1 MGGIQRFLK
10 REDGQAVVEAAITMP
25 IFLFLLCG
33 IIELSYMFIVQA
45 MVDYAAYCAARTG
58 IVRNGDPD
66 MMKWAAAG
74 ALAPV
79 TQTSFPV
86 PFVTLRASADDPAG
100 VALLHLTHWGSM
112 MIARAQFEDKLPSK
126 LKYGSKKEY
135 LADVGFLGGMSQ
147 LFLEKGAALSALG
160 GISAKNVTPR
170 MDANGKGIQK
180 PVFTINDLRVLDPD
194 DFNRTP
200 GSNNVQG
207 TSAGHTY
214 MSLREYW
221 SGGAGTNGMKEP
233 HSYLLA
239 REPRANEYGTDTAAA
254 PGTPYEWDQ
263 FLGDG
268 IRLTNP
274 SADVQKKLR
283 LRVEIIHSHKLLFKF
298 LVPMV
303 NILPMPKSSYY
314 KYWSTGIDPGVRS
327 KMSNDERFRN
337 LAGRVILR
345 GEWTMRMQSNYM
357 KPPLPTRKKKG
368 RQPQ

>member
-1 MGGIQRFLK
+1 MDGIKRFWK

-33 IIELSYMFIVQA
+33 IIEMSYMFIVQA

-74 ALAPV
+74 ALAPI
-79 TQTSFPV
+79 TQTSFPI
-86 PFVTLRASADDPAG
+86 PGLTLRADADNL
-100 VALLHLTHWGSM
+100 ALLHITHWGSM
-112 MIARAQFEDKLPSK
+112 MVARAQFEDQLPLK

-147 LFLEKGAALSALG
+147 LLLERGAALSALG
-160 GISAKNVTPR
+160 GFSASNVVGR
-170 MDANGKGIQK
+170 MDATSKGIDK
-180 PVFTINDLRVLDPD
+180 PVYTINDIRILDPD
-194 DFNRTP
+194 DFNRSP
-200 GSNNVQG
+200 GSNEVQG
-207 TSAGHTY
+207 TSGGHTY

-233 HSYLLA
+233 KTYLLA
-239 REPRANEYGTDTAAA
+239 REPRANEYGMDPATA
-254 PGTPYEWDQ
+254 PGTPYEWNQ

-268 IRLTNP
+268 IRLTNA
-274 SADVQKKLR
+274 SDNVQKKLR

-303 NILPMPKSSYY
+303 SILPMPKPNYY
-314 KYWSTGIDPGVRS
+314 KFWSTGVDPGVRS

-337 LAGRVILR
+337 LSGRVIIR

-357 KPPLPTRKKKG
+357 KPPIPSRAKKG